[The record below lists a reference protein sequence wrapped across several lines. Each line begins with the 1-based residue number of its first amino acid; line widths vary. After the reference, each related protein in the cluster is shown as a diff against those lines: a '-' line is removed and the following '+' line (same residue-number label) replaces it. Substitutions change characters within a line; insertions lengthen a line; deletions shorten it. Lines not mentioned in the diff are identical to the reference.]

1 VTKPTKPTRVT
12 VQLRR
17 AIKNSGATLYRV
29 SKESDVPYAALHR
42 FMAGK
47 QDLKLATAE
56 KLMGWLKMVVYTTE
70 LPRGHADRRT
80 KGKSPRVKK

>member
-1 VTKPTKPTRVT
+1 
-12 VQLRR
+12 
-17 AIKNSGATLYRV
+17 
-29 SKESDVPYAALHR
+29 
-42 FMAGK
+42 MAGK